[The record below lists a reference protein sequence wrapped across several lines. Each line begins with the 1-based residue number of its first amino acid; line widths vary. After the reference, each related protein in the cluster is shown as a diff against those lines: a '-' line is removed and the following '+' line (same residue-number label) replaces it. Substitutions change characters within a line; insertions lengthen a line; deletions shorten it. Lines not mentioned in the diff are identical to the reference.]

1 VSAHLKAGL
10 RWLGALLSLAGIGYI
25 FWRFAHTDGV
35 TRLLQDGVPTN
46 LLVHVVLAA
55 LLYSVGCTLLALA
68 WWWLLCAFSPTA
80 PPAAPV
86 AATYAT
92 SQFAKY
98 LPGNA
103 AHYLARHA
111 MLRRMQLPHG
121 GLFAAAGLE
130 AGCLIVAA
138 LIWAVPAAGAAL
150 GRTLHIPLVWLVG
163 SVIFG
168 GLIGLALLRFALRH
182 KRVRQV
188 LVLERPRF
196 LWWALMAH
204 IGFFGTMALSL
215 AVVASAMPGIHAG
228 TWHLTGV
235 VTTSWLA
242 GFLVPG
248 SPAGIG
254 VREAVFVEL
263 LKGAAPE
270 ATLLLL
276 AAAFRVVTFL
286 GDLGFFT
293 AGMLV
298 FAWLRRRSI
307 GGLVPRD

>member
-1 VSAHLKAGL
+1 MSGRLKASL

-25 FWRFAHTDGV
+25 FWRFARTDGIAK
-35 TRLLQDGVPTN
+35 LLQDGLPPA
-46 LLVHVVLAA
+46 LLVHIALAA
-55 LLYSVGCTLLALA
+55 VLYAAGCTLLALA
-68 WWWLLCAFSPTA
+68 WWWLLCAFSRKA
-80 PPAAPV
+80 PAPVPV

-121 GLFAAAGLE
+121 GLLAAAGLE

-138 LIWAVPAAGAAL
+138 LSWAVPAAGAAL
-150 GRTLHIPLVWLVG
+150 GRALHIPLPWLLGGVAL
-163 SVIFG
+163 G
-168 GLIGLALLRFALRH
+168 GLAGLVLLRLALGHERMRRIVA
-182 KRVRQV
+182 
-188 LVLERPRF
+188 LERPSF
-196 LWWALMAH
+196 LLWAWGAH
-204 IGFFGTMALSL
+204 IGFFGMMALSL
-215 AVVASAMPGIHAG
+215 TVVAHAMPGIHANA
-228 TWHLTGV
+228 WQLTGV

-263 LKGAAPE
+263 LRGGAPE
-270 ATLLLL
+270 AVLLLL

-286 GDLGFFT
+286 GDLGFLM
-293 AGMLV
+293 AGLST
-298 FAWLRRRSI
+298 FAWLRRRRTEPDLP
-307 GGLVPRD
+307 G